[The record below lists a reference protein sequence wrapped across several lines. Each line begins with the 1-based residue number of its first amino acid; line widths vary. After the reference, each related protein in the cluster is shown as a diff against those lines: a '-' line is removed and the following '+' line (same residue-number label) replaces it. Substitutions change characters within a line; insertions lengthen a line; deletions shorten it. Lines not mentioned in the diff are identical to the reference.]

1 PKFFYDEIG
10 CQLFTRLCDLE
21 EYYPTRTE
29 AGILRHYA
37 DEISATLRPQAQWV
51 DLGCGD
57 CSKTRSWLQH
67 FSPSRVIGV
76 DIAGDYIRACLANI
90 ADGYPDLECV
100 GVVSDFTRRLDL
112 KELLAAEPHS
122 PPVSLSAGCAASR
135 FASVHA
141 LRLLRPFRA
150 YCGERVQLVV
160 AADLV
165 KTFPVMEAAYTA
177 CLGLTA
183 SLTLMVVPVVT
194 RL

>member
-1 PKFFYDEIG
+1 PP
-10 CQLFTRLCDLE
+10 CPTRRSSDL

-37 DEISATLRPQAQWV
+37 GEISAALRPQAQWV

-112 KELLAAEPHS
+112 KELLAEEEI
-122 PPVSLSAGCAASR
+122 VRASCR
-135 FASVHA
+135 
-141 LRLLRPFRA
+141 
-150 YCGERVQLVV
+150 ER
-160 AADLV
+160 
-165 KTFPVMEAAYTA
+165 
-177 CLGLTA
+177 G
-183 SLTLMVVPVVT
+183 
-194 RL
+194 